1 MLKVLFLAKAD
12 RPDYLCDMIYHGL
25 KTTEGILVEE
35 VNTPHYMYSYYMAKH
50 ELYGKGFTMYCHLT
64 NYPTCIP
71 VPEMKR
77 RVEKKYYDF
86 VIYGSVHRFEKYYN
100 VIVAHYSKDRIITV
114 DGEDEDRLALRF
126 TSNSTY
132 YKRELSIE
140 TNLVKPIS
148 FCIPESLIVENVPA
162 KTKRVAHIVPGDLST
177 YIFDRVEDYYQD
189 YQTSIFGITRK
200 KGGWDC
206 LRHYEILMN
215 GCIPYFIDLKVCPR
229 LTMHQ
234 LPKDLLLETNE
245 FYEKGTDF
253 DHTKYGRELLNYTR
267 QHLTTKKLAEYLL
280 SR

>member
-35 VNTPHYMYSYYMAKH
+35 VNTPHYMYSYYMAQGA
-50 ELYGKGFTMYCHLT
+50 LYGKGFTMYCHLKS
-64 NYPTCIP
+64 YPTCIP

-86 VIYGSVHRFEKYYN
+86 IIYGSIHRFEKYYDL
-100 VIVAHYSKDRIITV
+100 ITHHYSKDKVITV
-114 DGEDEDRLALRF
+114 DGEDEGHLDLQF
-126 TSNSTY
+126 TQDSTY
-132 YKRELSIE
+132 YKRELSVE
-140 TNLVKPIS
+140 NALVKPIT
-148 FCIPESLIVENVPA
+148 FCIPESLIVQSVPA

-189 YQTSIFGITRK
+189 YQSSVFGITRK

-215 GCIPYFIDLKVCPR
+215 GCIPYFIDLKSCPQ

-234 LPKDLLLETNE
+234 LPKELLLETNE
-245 FYEKGTDF
+245 HYEKGTDF
-253 DHTKYGRELLNYTR
+253 DHAQYEQELLNYTR
-267 QHLTTKKLAEYLL
+267 QHLTTKKLVAYLL